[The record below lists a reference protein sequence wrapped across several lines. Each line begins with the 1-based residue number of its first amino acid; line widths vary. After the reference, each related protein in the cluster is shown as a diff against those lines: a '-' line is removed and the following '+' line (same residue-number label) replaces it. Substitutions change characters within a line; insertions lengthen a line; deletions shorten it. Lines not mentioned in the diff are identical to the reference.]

1 MRFTR
6 GYNMKKSLKWI
17 AAASA
22 ALLTAGLLTAC
33 GSSEKA
39 PAADKGASDKAV
51 TLKVGATPVPHGE
64 ILTAVKEDL
73 AKEGVNLEIVEF
85 NDYVQPNV
93 ALNDGELDA
102 NYFQHKPYLEEF
114 CRDRGMDL
122 VSAAGIH
129 LEPMS
134 VYSSKYKDLKDLPD
148 GAHIAIPNDPTNGAR
163 ALLLLEKQGLI
174 KLKNGVDPL
183 KAVPQDIGE
192 NPKNFNIIE
201 LEAPQLPRS
210 LDDTDASIVNAG
222 FASDAGLS
230 QDYAIVVEDDTSP
243 YVNIVAARAED
254 KDNPLYQQF
263 VKEFQTDEVRQFII
277 DTCNGALV
285 PGF

>member
-1 MRFTR
+1 
-6 GYNMKKSLKWI
+6 MKLKKLFI
-17 AAASA
+17 ALCAAAAVVGAVAGCGGDTAKSGSA
-22 ALLTAGLLTAC
+22 DSGKKEITVGINP
-33 GSSEKA
+33 GYSEKILEVVQKNA
-39 PAADKGASDKAV
+39 EKNG
-51 TLKVGATPVPHGE
+51 LKVNVQVFSDYVTP
-64 ILTAVKEDL
+64 DL
-73 AKEGVNLEIVEF
+73 ALASGDIDL
-85 NDYVQPNV
+85 NV
-93 ALNDGELDA
+93 I
-102 NYFQHKPYLEEF
+102 QHKPFLDAFNEKNGTNLISIGNTYLAPL
-114 CRDRGMDL
+114 RL
-122 VSAAGIH
+122 YSYKVK
-129 LEPMS
+129 S
-134 VYSSKYKDLKDLPD
+134 VDELQD
-148 GAHIAIPNDPTNGAR
+148 GTTIAIPNDPTNGAR

>member
-1 MRFTR
+1 
-6 GYNMKKSLKWI
+6 MKLKKLFI
-17 AAASA
+17 ALCAAAAVVGAVAGCGGDTAKSGSA
-22 ALLTAGLLTAC
+22 DSDKKEITVGINP
-33 GSSEKA
+33 GYSEKILEVVQKNA
-39 PAADKGASDKAV
+39 EKNG
-51 TLKVGATPVPHGE
+51 LKVNVQVFSDYVTP
-64 ILTAVKEDL
+64 DL
-73 AKEGVNLEIVEF
+73 ALASGDIDL
-85 NDYVQPNV
+85 NV
-93 ALNDGELDA
+93 I
-102 NYFQHKPYLEEF
+102 QHKPFLDAFNEKNGTNLISIGNTYLAPL
-114 CRDRGMDL
+114 RL
-122 VSAAGIH
+122 YSYKVK
-129 LEPMS
+129 S
-134 VYSSKYKDLKDLPD
+134 VDELQD
-148 GAHIAIPNDPTNGAR
+148 GATIAIPNDPTNGAR

-174 KLKNGVDPL
+174 KLKDGVDPL

-192 NPKNFNIIE
+192 NPKKFNIIE

>member
-1 MRFTR
+1 
-6 GYNMKKSLKWI
+6 MKLKKLFI
-17 AAASA
+17 ALCAAAAVVGAVAGCGGNTAKSGSA
-22 ALLTAGLLTAC
+22 DSGKKEITVGINP
-33 GSSEKA
+33 GYSEKILEVVQKNA
-39 PAADKGASDKAV
+39 EKNG
-51 TLKVGATPVPHGE
+51 LKVNVQVFSDYVTP
-64 ILTAVKEDL
+64 DL
-73 AKEGVNLEIVEF
+73 ALASGDIDL
-85 NDYVQPNV
+85 NV
-93 ALNDGELDA
+93 I
-102 NYFQHKPYLEEF
+102 QHKPFLDAFNEKNGTNLISIGNTYLAPL
-114 CRDRGMDL
+114 RL
-122 VSAAGIH
+122 YSYKVK
-129 LEPMS
+129 S
-134 VYSSKYKDLKDLPD
+134 VDELQD
-148 GAHIAIPNDPTNGAR
+148 GTTIAIPNDPTNGAR